1 MAPTG
6 NLPFSPSTAPL
17 GAHGAPVCKHE
28 TANVLLRRSD
38 NLRRPRAFINAGKI
52 KDESGK
58 VVTAELQDGTE
69 NTPDN
74 AEARFTK
81 LVTGNAQWH
90 WPEEPEGEH
99 LIGFDTVSEQRR
111 FAPGQHLDEGID
123 LTVIQG
129 ERKARAIH
137 LPPPVIIN
145 LRDAAPASEDLLTD
159 EQLDYFRAN
168 GNNAFIYIHGYNVPH
183 GERGRFLNRRDS
195 QKRYGGHG
203 PTPTNAWHPNKAT
216 TWQDAEALP
225 DTSATPPKEDQL
237 NGTGAHN
244 WAIHMEYQLNRAAG
258 FDGENWMPYSRI
270 INISWPG
277 DTGSTDFMQAE
288 LNAMTA
294 GRRLAPLLLQ
304 LAGAGIAIN
313 LISHSLG
320 ARVALTALN
329 IVGAIGKSNLVD
341 HLFLWQPAVAD
352 NALTNDSSRDVHP
365 LGLGVFPSAHSA
377 ARKIVVL
384 HSRGD
389 GILGAGEDEDSAWW
403 QDALLRFSPAALIT
417 TTAWNLAN
425 AEDAMDDVLGYFRGA
440 YDKKWW
446 TFPSFLDN
454 GFGPAIETLYKDYL
468 PLTFDA
474 PTTHPQRSLYVSE
487 ALKQTVKENW
497 ARLGK
502 DILAEANALWQLC
515 IDCLRNGER
524 PPDYTLM
531 APLNHRAS
539 ISPQVAKDYVLR
551 LKKLAVNNWVPEQP
565 PRPALGY
572 VGFDEVADKASP
584 DFDQFISSLLDKN
597 EVDQVNQSTWLFSHS
612 GMRIPSEEVFKR
624 SYKEAV
630 IDRLKEQGR
639 KQFGQY

>member
-1 MAPTG
+1 MIPTS

-52 KDESGK
+52 EDESGK
-58 VVTAELQDGTE
+58 VVTADLQDGTE
-69 NTPDN
+69 HTPDN

-81 LVTGNAQWH
+81 LVTGNAKWF

-111 FAPGQHLDEGID
+111 FAPGQHLDEGIE

-129 ERKARAIH
+129 EREATAIH

-168 GNNAFIYIHGYNVPH
+168 GNNALIYIHGYNVPQ
-183 GERGRFLNRRDS
+183 GEWGQFLNRKDS

-216 TWQDAEALP
+216 TWQDAEALS

-237 NGTGAHN
+237 NGAGAHN

-288 LNAMTA
+288 LNAMTV

-304 LAGAGIAIN
+304 LAEAGIAIN

-329 IVGAIGKSNLVD
+329 ILGTIGKSNLVD

-389 GILGAGEDEDSAWW
+389 GILGSADY
-403 QDALLRFSPAALIT
+403 QDLSRKVPSPGPGSFAKLIKEVT
-417 TTAWNLAN
+417 WNLVT
-425 AEDAMDDVLGYFRGA
+425 AEDTMDDVFGYARGV
-440 YDKKWW
+440 YGKKWW
-446 TFPSFLDN
+446 TFPNFLNN
-454 GFGPAIETLYKDYL
+454 GFEPAIEKLYKDYL
-468 PLTFDA
+468 PLTWKLDYSK
-474 PTTHPQRSLYVSE
+474 RSLYVPE

-497 ARLGK
+497 VRLEK
-502 DILAEANALWQLC
+502 DILAEANALWKPC

-572 VGFDEVADKASP
+572 VGLNELLDENTADFDESINRLVT
-584 DFDQFISSLLDKN
+584 
-597 EVDQVNQSTWLFSHS
+597 DQVVEQTDQSTWLFSHS
-612 GMRIPSEEVFKR
+612 GMRIPTQELFKEVYQREIMKN
-624 SYKEAV
+624 
-630 IDRLKEQGR
+630 RLLANSKFGR
-639 KQFGQY
+639 YW

>member
-1 MAPTG
+1 MTPTS
-6 NLPFSPSTAPL
+6 NLPFSPSSAPL

-38 NLRRPRAFINAGKI
+38 TLRRPRAFINAGKM
-52 KDESGK
+52 KDESGN

-69 NTPDN
+69 HTPDN
-74 AEARFTK
+74 SEARFTK
-81 LVTGNAQWH
+81 LVTGNAQWY

-111 FAPGQHLDEGID
+111 FAPGQHLEEGID

-129 ERKARAIH
+129 ERRARAIH

-145 LRDAAPASEDLLTD
+145 LREPATAKEDLLTD
-159 EQLDYFRAN
+159 EQLDYFREN
-168 GNNAFIYIHGYNVPH
+168 GNNALIYIHGYNVPH
-183 GERGRFLNRRDS
+183 GEWGQFLNRKDS

-203 PTPTNAWHPNKAT
+203 PAPTNAWHPNKST
-216 TWQDAEALP
+216 VWQDAEALSGY
-225 DTSATPPKEDQL
+225 SATPLKDDQL

-244 WAIHMEYQLNRAAG
+244 WATHMEYQLNRAAG
-258 FDGENWMPYSRI
+258 FDGQDWMPYSRI

-277 DTGSTDFMQAE
+277 NTSATDFMQAE
-288 LNAMTA
+288 LNAMAA

-304 LAGAGIAIN
+304 LAEAGIAIN

-352 NALTNDSSRDVHP
+352 NALTNDTSRDVHP
-365 LGLGVFPSAHSA
+365 FGLGVFPSAHSA
-377 ARKIVVL
+377 TRKIVVL

-403 QDALLRFSPAALIT
+403 QKALLRSSPAALIA

-425 AEDAMDDVLGYFRGA
+425 AEDTKDDVLGYFRGA

-454 GFGPAIETLYKDYL
+454 GFGPAIEELYKDYL
-468 PLTFDA
+468 PLTFKA
-474 PTTHPQRSLYVSE
+474 QMTTYPQLSSYVPE
-487 ALKQTVKENW
+487 ALKQTVKANW
-497 ARLGK
+497 DRLEQ
-502 DILAEANALWQLC
+502 DILAEANALWQPC

-524 PPDYTLM
+524 PPEYTLL

-539 ISPQVAKDYVLR
+539 VSPQVAKDYVLR
-551 LKKLAVNNWVPEQP
+551 LKKLAVNDWVPELP

-572 VGFDEVADKASP
+572 VGFDGVTGEGATE
-584 DFDQFISSLLDKN
+584 FDEFLD
-597 EVDQVNQSTWLFSHS
+597 DALRDGTFFPVNQSQWLFSHS
-612 GMRIPSEEVFKR
+612 GMRIPSEEVFSR
-624 SYKEAV
+624 SYEAAIMRRV
-630 IDRLKEQGR
+630 LDEGVGFGR
-639 KQFGQY
+639 Y

>member
-403 QDALLRFSPAALIT
+403 QDALLRFSPAALIA

-446 TFPSFLDN
+446 IFPSFLDN

-487 ALKQTVKENW
+487 ALKKTVKKNW
-497 ARLGK
+497 VRLEK
-502 DILAEANALWQLC
+502 DILAEANALWQPC

-572 VGFDEVADKASP
+572 VGFNEVAGEHATELDE
-584 DFDQFISSLLDKN
+584 FIDRSLTDGKFFP
-597 EVDQVNQSTWLFSHS
+597 VDQSEWLFSHS
-612 GMRIPSEEVFKR
+612 GMRIPSEEVFDR
-624 SYKEAV
+624 SYRAEIIRRISDEGV
-630 IDRLKEQGR
+630 GFGR
-639 KQFGQY
+639 Y

>member
-1 MAPTG
+1 MIPTS

-52 KDESGK
+52 EDESGK
-58 VVTAELQDGTE
+58 VVTADLQDGTE
-69 NTPDN
+69 HTPDN

-81 LVTGNAQWH
+81 LVTGNAKWF

-111 FAPGQHLDEGID
+111 FAPGQHLDEGIE

-129 ERKARAIH
+129 EREATAIH

-159 EQLDYFRAN
+159 EQLDYFRTN
-168 GNNAFIYIHGYNVPH
+168 GNNALIYIHGYNVPQ
-183 GERGRFLNRRDS
+183 GEWGQFLNRKDS

-216 TWQDAEALP
+216 TWQDAEALS

-237 NGTGAHN
+237 NGAGAHN

-288 LNAMTA
+288 LNAMTV

-304 LAGAGIAIN
+304 LAEAGIAIN

-329 IVGAIGKSNLVD
+329 ILGTIGKSNLVD

-389 GILGAGEDEDSAWW
+389 GILGSADY
-403 QDALLRFSPAALIT
+403 QDLSRKVPSPGPGSFAKLIKEVT
-417 TTAWNLAN
+417 WNLVT
-425 AEDAMDDVLGYFRGA
+425 AEDTMDDVFGYARGV
-440 YDKKWW
+440 YGKKWW
-446 TFPSFLDN
+446 TFPNFLNN
-454 GFGPAIETLYKDYL
+454 GFEPAIEKLYKDYL
-468 PLTFDA
+468 PLTWKLDYSK
-474 PTTHPQRSLYVSE
+474 RSLYVPE

-497 ARLGK
+497 VRLEK
-502 DILAEANALWQLC
+502 DILAEANALWKPC

-572 VGFDEVADKASP
+572 VGLNELLDENTADFDESINRLVT
-584 DFDQFISSLLDKN
+584 
-597 EVDQVNQSTWLFSHS
+597 DQVVEQTDQSTWLFSHS
-612 GMRIPSEEVFKR
+612 GMRIPTQELFKEVYQREIMKN
-624 SYKEAV
+624 
-630 IDRLKEQGR
+630 RLLANSKFGR
-639 KQFGQY
+639 YW

>member
-1 MAPTG
+1 MTPTS
-6 NLPFSPSTAPL
+6 NLPFLPSTAPL

-69 NTPDN
+69 HTPDN

-81 LVTGNAQWH
+81 LVTGNAQWY

-99 LIGFDTVSEQRR
+99 LIGFDTVSEQLR
-111 FAPGQHLDEGID
+111 FTPGQTLSKGVE

-129 ERKARAIH
+129 EREARAIH
-137 LPPPVIIN
+137 LPPPVMIN
-145 LRDAAPASEDLLTD
+145 LREAAPASEDLLTD

-168 GNNAFIYIHGYNVPH
+168 GNNALIYIHGYNVPQ
-183 GERGRFLNRRDS
+183 GEWGRFLNRKDS

-216 TWQDAEALP
+216 TWQDAEALS
-225 DTSATPPKEDQL
+225 DTSAAPPKEDQL

-258 FDGENWMPYSRI
+258 FDGQDWMPYSRI

-277 DTGSTDFMQAE
+277 NTGSTDFMQAE
-288 LNAMTA
+288 LNAMTT

-329 IVGAIGKSNLVD
+329 ILGTIGKSNLVD

-389 GILGAGEDEDSAWW
+389 GILGSNNSEDNAWW
-403 QDALLRFSPAALIT
+403 RYAIPPHIRIASKAWDLA
-417 TTAWNLAN
+417 TA
-425 AEDAMDDVLGYFRGA
+425 DDPMDDILGKLRGA

-446 TFPSFLDN
+446 IFPSFLDN

-468 PLTFDA
+468 PLTWTLDYSK
-474 PTTHPQRSLYVSE
+474 RSLYVPE

-497 ARLGK
+497 VRLEK
-502 DILAEANALWQLC
+502 DIFAEASALWQPC

-524 PPDYTLM
+524 PPDYILM

-539 ISPQVAKDYVLR
+539 VSPQVAKDYVLR
-551 LKKLAVNNWVPEQP
+551 LKKLAVNDWVPEQQ

-572 VGFDEVADKASP
+572 VGFDEVAGEHATELDE
-584 DFDQFISSLLDKN
+584 FIDRSLTDGKFFP
-597 EVDQVNQSTWLFSHS
+597 VDQSEWLFSHS
-612 GMRIPSEEVFKR
+612 GMRIPSEEVFDR
-624 SYKEAV
+624 SYRAEIIRRISDEGV
-630 IDRLKEQGR
+630 GFGR
-639 KQFGQY
+639 Y

>member
-1 MAPTG
+1 MTATS

-28 TANVLLRRSD
+28 TANVLLRRS
-38 NLRRPRAFINAGKI
+38 NSLGRPRVFIDAGKI
-52 KDESGK
+52 EDESGS
-58 VVTAELQDGTE
+58 VVTAELRNGTE
-69 NTPDN
+69 QTPDN

-81 LVTGNAQWH
+81 LVTGKARWH
-90 WPEEPEGEH
+90 WPEEPKGEH
-99 LIGFDTVSEQRR
+99 LIGFDTISEQLR
-111 FAPGQHLDEGID
+111 FTPGQTLNEGVE

-145 LRDAAPASEDLLTD
+145 LREAAPASADLLTD

-168 GNNAFIYIHGYNVPH
+168 GNNAFIYAHGYNVPH
-183 GERGRFLNRRDS
+183 GEYGRFLKYD
-195 QKRYGGHG
+195 GGREPHHG
-203 PTPTNAWHPNKAT
+203 NAPSFAKAYTWHPNKAT
-216 TWQDAEALP
+216 VWQDARAL
-225 DTSATPPKEDQL
+225 SANSSVSLEDEKL
-237 NGTGAHN
+237 NGSGAHN

-288 LNAMTA
+288 LNAMTT

-304 LAGAGIAIN
+304 LADAGIAIN

-329 IVGAIGKSNLVD
+329 ILGAIGKSNLVD

-389 GILGAGEDEDSAWW
+389 GILGSDNSEDNAWW
-403 QDALLRFSPAALIT
+403 RYAIPLHLRAASKAWDLA
-417 TTAWNLAN
+417 TA
-425 AEDAMDDVLGYFRGA
+425 DDPMDDILGKLRGA

-446 TFPSFLDN
+446 IFPSFLDN
-454 GFGPAIETLYKDYL
+454 GFGPAIEKLYKDYL
-468 PLTFDA
+468 PLTFEA
-474 PTTHPQRSLYVSE
+474 WMTAHPQRSLATPT

-497 ARLGK
+497 ARLEK
-502 DILAEANALWQLC
+502 DILTEANALWQPC

-539 ISPQVAKDYVLR
+539 VSPEVAKDYVLR
-551 LKKLAVNNWVPEQP
+551 LKKLAVNNWAPEQS

-572 VGFDEVADKASP
+572 VGFDEVAGERAGVFRDRFIENKL
-584 DFDQFISSLLDKN
+584 FDESWLAT
-597 EVDQVNQSTWLFSHS
+597 DQSKWLFSHS
-612 GMRIPSEEVFKR
+612 GMRIPSEEIFNR
-624 SYKEAV
+624 SYRAE
-630 IDRLKEQGR
+630 II
-639 KQFGQY
+639 